1 MLNKNDLEILLN
13 LFPKDS
19 VSDENIKVYKKLE
32 VLHKQ
37 MELQEE
43 FQKRSLEIRKEM
55 DSLEDR
61 NVSMTPVAK

>member
-13 LFPKDS
+13 LFPKEPAG
-19 VSDENIKVYKKLE
+19 DENVKVYKKLE

-55 DSLEDR
+55 DSLEDH
-61 NVSMTPVAK
+61 NISMTPVAK